1 MLASALNVG
10 AEPEGT
16 TPATTWRKPMTNARL
31 VPLEELPSL
40 VGEVFTIDSF
50 RISQDEV
57 NTFEDV
63 TGVSYSYRVHAN
75 DYPNGMIE
83 GFHSLALVD
92 HLSVSLVR
100 PDPNTTFVFNY
111 GANRLRF
118 PAGLTTSDVLSY
130 RLEVLDVTPKLG
142 GYLLT
147 YDSSITAHGAQRP
160 GMRVEWLTLALPQ
173 KGGSELRPQGA
184 ERPTPFEP
192 KVR

>member
-1 MLASALNVG
+1 M
-10 AEPEGT
+10 T
-16 TPATTWRKPMTNARL
+16 TARL

-50 RISQDEV
+50 RITEDEV

-63 TGVSYSYRVHAN
+63 TGVSYSYRIHAN
-75 DYPNGMIE
+75 DYPDGMIE

-100 PDPNTTFVFNY
+100 PDPKTTFVFNY

-118 PAGLTTSDVLSY
+118 PSGLTTKDKLSY
-130 RLEVLDVTPKLG
+130 RLEVLDVVPRG
-142 GYLLT
+142 DGYLLT
-147 YDSSITAHGAQRP
+147 YDSSITAHGADRP
-160 GMRVEWLTLALPQ
+160 GMRVEWLTAAYPLTA
-173 KGGSELRPQGA
+173 GTELRS
-184 ERPTPFEP
+184 EETVRPTPFQP